1 MPNEKID
8 YSDVRTE
15 SLEISSGSVWLNQL
29 YDKMLKQISIAKE
42 EEVKSIAD
50 PRKEALLHV
59 ITEK

>member
-1 MPNEKID
+1 MLNEKID

-15 SLEISSGSVWLNQL
+15 SLEISSGSVWLNHL
-29 YDKMLKQISIAKE
+29 YYNMLEQISIAKE